1 MLESASSHVQS
12 QTGSKC
18 VLPIQYVIGAVS
30 FLISFYLFLKSS
42 ELIYLTV
49 FLLLLYFYVKAV
61 SAARTTY
68 GMLPALPRQPQLCGT
83 GGTTAEN
90 VRLSIAYAVTV
101 QAEKTLDRIP

>member
-61 SAARTTY
+61 S
-68 GMLPALPRQPQLCGT
+68 LPRQPQLCGT